1 MQFLDYANP
10 NPSMSIHVARL
21 GWGLVRLSPSVIE
34 NELTYLWQKEQHFY
48 TQMRSRNL
56 HAPLSGGNCVPI
68 AYGRYCPIVSLPL
81 GSSIHHL
88 LGPLPTQH
96 LAASAS
102 ELFDPNSQHVL
113 QFSVVCGIGY
123 TKFSFLFATVF
134 ALFGDRKWMRFDYI
148 SEQ

>member
-1 MQFLDYANP
+1 
-10 NPSMSIHVARL
+10 
-21 GWGLVRLSPSVIE
+21 
-34 NELTYLWQKEQHFY
+34 
-48 TQMRSRNL
+48 
-56 HAPLSGGNCVPI
+56 
-68 AYGRYCPIVSLPL
+68 
-81 GSSIHHL
+81 
-88 LGPLPTQH
+88 